1 MDWIRENKVLSAILG
16 FIAVGVAGLGY
27 VLFDA
32 WGSYSAARDEYLSL
46 GGQIAQIKSLSLA
59 PTEPNLQAK
68 KALVQDFSTNVNKL
82 GGALFYLQPTVA
94 PVKQAEFQT
103 KLKGRVLEIKKTA
116 TEAKIAL
123 PAEFSFG
130 FNEYLGTLPN
140 SDATATELSGY
151 LDGIEAVV
159 KLMIACKV
167 RSIDLLDRTPLE
179 MEKDLTK
186 ATSSQSKKGPAPRP
200 GASRATAPV
209 VAEISEKRRVS
220 FVVTLDQGSLQN
232 LMSRLAN
239 PVDMKVTPEAD
250 QSHFASLRLLRVE
263 NQIKEGP
270 IRRNA
275 AVNVGAEQEE
285 IKPLVA
291 AKPKT
296 GKDEPTGPV
305 TLAPPPPAPV
315 DSVPVIGQELL
326 KAQMEIDLV
335 KFLDAAKGITPQQN
349 R

>member
-32 WGSYSAARDEYLSL
+32 WGSYSTARDEYLAL

-59 PTEPNLQAK
+59 PTAANLQAK

-94 PVKQAEFQT
+94 PAKQAEFQT
-103 KLKGRVLEIKKTA
+103 KLKGRVLEIKKIA
-116 TEAKIAL
+116 AEAKIAL

-140 SDATATELSGY
+140 SDTTATELSGY

-179 MEKDLTK
+179 MEKDLSK
-186 ATSSQSKKGPAPRP
+186 ATSSQSKKGPAQRP
-200 GASRATAPV
+200 GAARATAPV
-209 VAEISEKRRVS
+209 VAAISEKRQVS

-270 IRRNA
+270 IKRNA
-275 AVNVGAEQEE
+275 AVGGNLED
-285 IKPLVA
+285 IKPLVVDN
-291 AKPKT
+291 KSKT
-296 GKDEPTGPV
+296 GKEAPTGPV
-305 TLAPPPPAPV
+305 TLAAPPPAPV

-335 KFLDAAKGITPQQN
+335 KFLDAAKGISPQQN

>member
-27 VLFDA
+27 LLFYA
-32 WGSYSAARDEYLSL
+32 WGSYSAARDEYLAL

-59 PTEPNLQAK
+59 PTAPNLQAK
-68 KALVQDFSTNVNKL
+68 KALVQEFSTNVNKL

-94 PVKQAEFQT
+94 PAKQAEFQT
-103 KLKGRVLEIKKTA
+103 KLKGRVLEIKKIA

-140 SDATATELSGY
+140 SDTTATELSGY

-179 MEKDLTK
+179 MEKDLSK

-200 GASRATAPV
+200 GAARATTPV
-209 VAEISEKRRVS
+209 AAAISEKRQVS

-270 IRRNA
+270 IRRNS
-275 AVNVGAEQEE
+275 AVSVGADQAE
-285 IKPLVA
+285 IKPLAVDKSKA
-291 AKPKT
+291 
-296 GKDEPTGPV
+296 GKEAPTGPV

-315 DSVPVIGQELL
+315 DSIPVIGQELL

>member
-16 FIAVGVAGLGY
+16 VIFLGVGGLGY
-27 VLFDA
+27 VLFNS
-32 WGSYSAARDEYLSL
+32 WTNYSNSRQEYADL
-46 GGQIAQIKSLSLA
+46 GAQIAQIKSLSLA
-59 PTEPNLQAK
+59 PTPQNLQAK
-68 KALVQDFSTNVNKL
+68 KALVEEYADNVNKL
-82 GGALFYLQPTVA
+82 GGALFYLQPTIVA
-94 PVKQAEFQT
+94 VKQADFQT
-103 KLKGRVLEIKKTA
+103 KLKERVIEIKKQA
-116 TEAKIAL
+116 ADAKITL
-123 PAEFSFG
+123 PAEFSLG

-140 SDATATELSGY
+140 SDLTATELSGY

-179 MEKDLTK
+179 IEKDAAK
-186 ATSSQSKKGPAPRP
+186 ADSAQTNRNKPSSPIVSRTSTAGP
-200 GASRATAPV
+200 TAI
-209 VAEISEKRRVS
+209 AEKRQVS
-220 FVVTLDQGSLQN
+220 FIVTLDQGALQS

-239 PVDMKVTPEAD
+239 PVDMKVRPDAD
-250 QSHFASLRLLRVE
+250 QSYFASLRLLRVE

-275 AVNVGAEQEE
+275 PVGSGGELEN
-285 IKPLVA
+285 IKPIETSKAKA
-291 AKPKT
+291 AK
-296 GKDEPTGPV
+296 EPSAGPV
-305 TLAPPPPAPV
+305 VLSAPPPAPA

-335 KFLDAAKGITPQQN
+335 KFLDAAKGIASQQN

>member
-16 FIAVGVAGLGY
+16 LIALGVAGLGY
-27 VLFDA
+27 VLYDA
-32 WGSYSAARDEYLSL
+32 WGSYSAARAEYVAL
-46 GGQIAQIKSLSLA
+46 GEQIAQIKSLSLA
-59 PTEPNLQAK
+59 PTAPNLQAK
-68 KALVQDFSTNVNKL
+68 KALVQEFSTNVNKL

-94 PVKQAEFQT
+94 PAKQAEFQM
-103 KLKGRVLEIKKTA
+103 KLKERVLEIKKVA
-116 TEAKIAL
+116 AEAKIAL
-123 PAEFSFG
+123 PAEFSLG

-179 MEKDLTK
+179 MEKDPSK
-186 ATSSQSKKGPAPRP
+186 AASSQPKKSLPQRP
-200 GASRATAPV
+200 GATRVNTPAVAT
-209 VAEISEKRRVS
+209 ISEKRRVS

-239 PVDMKVTPEAD
+239 PADMKIAPEAD

-270 IRRNA
+270 IRRSS
-275 AVNVGAEQEE
+275 AVSVSDEPE

-291 AKPKT
+291 DKPKT
-296 GKDEPTGPV
+296 GKEAPSGPV
-305 TLAPPPPAPV
+305 ALVPPTPAPV

-326 KAQMEIDLV
+326 KAQMDIDLV
-335 KFLDAAKGITPQQN
+335 KFLDAAKGVTTQLNP
-349 R
+349 